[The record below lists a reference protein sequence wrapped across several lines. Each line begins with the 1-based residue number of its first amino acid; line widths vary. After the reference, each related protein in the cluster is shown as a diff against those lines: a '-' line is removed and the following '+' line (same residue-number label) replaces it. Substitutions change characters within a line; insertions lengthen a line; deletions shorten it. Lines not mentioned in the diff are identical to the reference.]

1 MKVYLIQAELN
12 GCFDYTTTLLV
23 VKKENGFEHIK
34 PILKEKIA
42 KVCKYYDYL
51 KLSEERLEEIVN
63 KLTTDSN
70 YEEIGNYREVILT
83 KELTNVY

>member
-1 MKVYLIQAELN
+1 MFVDKSYN
-12 GCFDYTTTLLV
+12 
-23 VKKENGFEHIK
+23 
-34 PILKEKIA
+34 
-42 KVCKYYDYL
+42 YYDYL
-51 KLSEERLEEIVN
+51 KLSEKRLEEIVN